1 VQIVNVIIKKK
12 LKRIQQKKNRNK
24 DPEIALIKM
33 KYYFVDYTKRVLKSR
48 ILYDKLVLIA
58 TCKKIQ

>member
-12 LKRIQQKKNRNK
+12 LKRMQQKKNRNK
-24 DPEIALIKM
+24 SPEIALIKI